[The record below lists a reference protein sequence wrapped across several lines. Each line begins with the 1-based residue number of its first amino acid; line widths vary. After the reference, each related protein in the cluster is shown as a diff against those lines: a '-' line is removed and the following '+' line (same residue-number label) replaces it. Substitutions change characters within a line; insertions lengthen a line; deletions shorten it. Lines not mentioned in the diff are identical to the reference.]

1 VLVVL
6 SSGEGTVWGREVGST
21 DLRVQA
27 AIEDAVIERL
37 GPGAVVTV
45 TVTDVHLTD
54 TAGTIVARLDQG
66 MRAGVAGRVTLFS
79 SDSRR
84 VRVGEATAVIAA
96 SVQMARARR
105 ALARDEAI
113 GLGDVENVREQVMGS
128 LRRPVGVDDL
138 VGGRTRRDVEPGA
151 LIDRADVA
159 PEQAIR
165 SGDSVRAVVRLGGVE
180 VATTATALQSG
191 ARHEVIRLT
200 NPTSRKALLGRV
212 TKPGEVEVI
221 DAN

>member
-6 SSGEGTVWGREVGST
+6 SSGEGTVWGQEPRST
-21 DLRVQA
+21 DLRVHT
-27 AIEDAVIERL
+27 AIEDAVTERL

-45 TVTDVHLTD
+45 TVTDVHLTGTAD
-54 TAGTIVARLDQG
+54 TVVARLDQG

-84 VRVGEATAVIAA
+84 VRVGEATALISAR
-96 SVQMARARR
+96 VQTVRARR
-105 ALARDEAI
+105 ALTRDEVITHDDIESVHDNAV
-113 GLGDVENVREQVMGS
+113 GPLVRPLGI
-128 LRRPVGVDDL
+128 DDL
-138 VGGRTRRDVEPGA
+138 VGGRTRRDVGLGA
-151 LIDRADVA
+151 VIERADVA
-159 PEQAIR
+159 PEAAIR
-165 SGDSVRAVVRLGGVE
+165 SGDAVRAVLRMGGVE
-180 VATTATALQSG
+180 VATTAIALQSG

-212 TKPGEVEVI
+212 TKAGEVEVV